1 MYHALQHTPP
11 NFSAI
16 RMIAVSQRGFT
27 MIELMIVLAVTGVLM
42 AIAMPDFARAT
53 RSIQLSHQAK
63 EMAGAIKLARAEAIR
78 RGQTV
83 VMCRSN
89 AAQTACNTGSPSAQW
104 QNGWLIFVDLNNNQK
119 YDSSSEKDGLIA
131 VKSPMPTGVSVF
143 TANSAQVA
151 NYIQFNPAGESAGP
165 LSNTGTFRFSHD
177 ADNFVAN
184 STKGHYYLIIN
195 RTGRVRVL
203 NDDDCMLPN
212 SGCLE
217 SD

>member
-1 MYHALQHTPP
+1 
-11 NFSAI
+11 
-16 RMIAVSQRGFT
+16 MIAASQRGFT

-63 EMAGAIKLARAEAIR
+63 EMSGAIKLARAEAIR

-89 AAQTACNTGSPSAQW
+89 AAQTACNRGSPTGAW
-104 QNGWLIFVDLNNNQK
+104 ELGWLVFVDLNEDEQ
-119 YDSSSEKDGLIA
+119 YDLATEQDGLIL
-131 VKSPMPTGVSVF
+131 VKQRLAAGVTARTGNNAYSGLF
-143 TANSAQVA
+143 
-151 NYIQFNPAGESAGP
+151 IGFNPAGETIGFVN
-165 LSNTGTFRFSHD
+165 SNNTITFNHEADQHD
-177 ADNFVAN
+177 TNN
-184 STKGHYYLIIN
+184 HYLIIN

-203 NDDDCMLPN
+203 TNDECLQAG

-217 SD
+217 NR